1 MKSAVTVQKLYC
13 YVDETGQDTKGK
25 YFIVSVI
32 IAQADRDQLVELLE
46 ALEQATGKK
55 ATKWQKTA
63 KEIKRRF
70 IEQVL
75 QNNLFQGKIFYSKYE
90 DAATYQELTVLTVA
104 AAIHSAKRQDK
115 YKASIFIDGLQKSEV
130 MVVGAK
136 LRKIGVSTEKVRGVR
151 DESHAIIRLAD
162 AIAGFI
168 REYEEGREYARVLY
182 ELGIKH
188 KTLIKV

>member
-1 MKSAVTVQKLYC
+1 MTVQKLYC
-13 YVDETGQDTKGK
+13 YVDETGRDTAGE

-32 IAQADRDQLVELLE
+32 VAQEDREQLVELLE
-46 ALEQATGKK
+46 TLERETGKK
-55 ATKWQKTA
+55 ATKWSKTA

-70 IEQVL
+70 IEEVFQHQIL
-75 QNNLFQGKIFYSKYE
+75 QRKIYYSFYQNTT
-90 DAATYQELTVLTVA
+90 TYQELTVLTIA
-104 AAIHSAKRQDK
+104 AAIHATKRQAK

-130 MVVGAK
+130 TVVAAK

-168 REYEEGREYARVLY
+168 REYQEGREY
-182 ELGIKH
+182 
-188 KTLIKV
+188 TLALHERAIQNKILVEI